1 MAFCAKMRSTKKNE
15 LNLEAQHQGLEI
27 LFYLQ
32 DKAPIYYSSGEF
44 TSEELCIEA
53 AQKCCEYLDL
63 FQLSD
68 AQSEA
73 SPVCQSQEEPPCPN
87 KSPQSCFYLTWLCC
101 SLWGNKI
108 PVIPQ
113 EKIGF
118 NLCLSSQPSGIFIF
132 TLLRFFSPQN
142 TKSWGMWTGRNW
154 AGIFL
159 QLSNV
164 FFFFPHHLDSCNPL
178 QHFPGCFSSM
188 EVLEDKPHQINDDVV
203 FFFFFLKEI

>member
-108 PVIPQ
+108 PVIPREKLDLISVWAHNPVGFLYLHFWGFSPHKTPKVEGCEQGGTEQ
-113 EKIGF
+113 EF
-118 NLCLSSQPSGIFIF
+118 SCSSQM
-132 TLLRFFSPQN
+132 FFFAHITWILVIPFS
-142 TKSWGMWTGRNW
+142 
-154 AGIFL
+154 IFL
-159 QLSNV
+159 VASLPWKFWRTN
-164 FFFFPHHLDSCNPL
+164 LI
-178 QHFPGCFSSM
+178 
-188 EVLEDKPHQINDDVV
+188 K
-203 FFFFFLKEI
+203 